1 MLPLRASFNLIS
13 LFLLLPAVTGYLDRK
28 HGWEMA
34 RRDKILTQANALL
47 MLLGCLLIFV
57 APNLILLSVGVV
69 VFGLGSSFSVTA
81 RTLVTSLVEPTSLST
96 IYTLLSVM
104 SSIGS
109 LVAGPL
115 LAGVYHLGMVLGD
128 AWLGLPFLFAAALYG
143 LALVAI
149 SSVRAITRAA

>member
-1 MLPLRASFNLIS
+1 MTDF
-13 LFLLLPAVTGYLDRK
+13 LDRK

-34 RRDKILTQANALL
+34 RRDKILTQVNALL
-47 MLLGCLLIFV
+47 MLLGCLFIFV
-57 APNLILLSVGVV
+57 APNLILLSLGVV

-128 AWLGLPFLFAAALYG
+128 KWLGLPFLFAAALYG

-149 SSVRAITRAA
+149 SAVRVTPTTA